1 MGDEALTTEQLRA
14 IQAER
19 ADSEQDEARDAE
31 LDSEARAHRR
41 RSEKAAYLR
50 DKLAEQAESERE
62 G

>member
-1 MGDEALTTEQLRA
+1 VGDEELTTEELRA
-14 IQAER
+14 IQADR
-19 ADSEQDEARDAE
+19 ADSEQD
-31 LDSEARAHRR
+31 EARAHRR

>member
-1 MGDEALTTEQLRA
+1 VGDEELTTEELRA

-19 ADSEQDEARDAE
+19 AESEQEEARDAE
-31 LDSEARAHRR
+31 LGSAARAHRR

-50 DKLAEQAESERE
+50 DKLSEQAESERE